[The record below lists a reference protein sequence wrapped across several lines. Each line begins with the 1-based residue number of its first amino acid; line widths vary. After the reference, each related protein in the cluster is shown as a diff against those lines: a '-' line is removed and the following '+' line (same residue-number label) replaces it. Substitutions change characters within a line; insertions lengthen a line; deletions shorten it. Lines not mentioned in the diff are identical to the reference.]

1 MARSE
6 GDTILASIVP
16 VVEGIAAT
24 LGPHAEVVLHD
35 FRRPDSSII
44 AIAGSLTDR
53 HIGGSMSQIGM
64 DLIARG
70 NGASNELNYSI
81 TAADGRRL
89 RSSTFPLRDSKGV
102 LVGALCINLDVTDI
116 ERATA
121 VLASLVGP
129 QEVSSASAVTFSDDI
144 DDVVES
150 ILAATELSH
159 GSAKN
164 LDPRARLAFIRDLDQ
179 QGVFSVRKA
188 APRVAEHL
196 GISRASLYSD
206 LQKARERTSP
216 KDVEIA

>member
-1 MARSE
+1 MTE
-6 GDTILASIVP
+6 GDAILAAIVP
-16 VVEGIAAT
+16 VVDGIAAT
-24 LGPHAEVVLHD
+24 LGAHAEVVLHD
-35 FRRPDSSII
+35 FRKPDSSIM

-70 NGASNELNYSI
+70 SGASNELNYSI
-81 TAADGRRL
+81 TTAEGRRL
-89 RSSTFPLRDSKGV
+89 RSSTFPLRDSHGT
-102 LVGALCINLDVTDI
+102 LIGALCINLDVTDI

-121 VLASLVGP
+121 LLTSLVGP
-129 QEVSSASAVTFSDDI
+129 QEMPAPAAITFSDDI

-150 ILAATELSH
+150 ILAVTEISH
-159 GSAKN
+159 GSPKN
-164 LDPRARLAFIRDLDQ
+164 LDPKARLAFIRDLDQ

-206 LQKARERTSP
+206 LQKVRERSTE
-216 KDVEIA
+216 KDIGIA

>member
-1 MARSE
+1 M
-6 GDTILASIVP
+6 TP
-16 VVEGIAAT
+16 VVDGIAAT

-35 FRRPDSSII
+35 FRRPESSII

-70 NGASNELNYSI
+70 TGASNELNYSI
-81 TAADGRRL
+81 TTAEGRRL
-89 RSSTFPLRDSKGV
+89 RSSTFPLRDGRGT

-121 VLASLVGP
+121 LLSSLVGP
-129 QEVSSASAVTFSDDI
+129 QETAAADAVTFSDDI

-150 ILAATELSH
+150 ILAATDISH
-159 GSAKN
+159 GSPKN

-179 QGVFSVRKA
+179 QGVFNVRKA

-206 LQKARERTSP
+206 LQKIRERSGDREVGT
-216 KDVEIA
+216 A